1 MQEPE
6 RLSNQRVGLGALGP
20 RHTVV
25 FTDAVQ
31 EDRGCARCRL
41 LPSGGQFGLGLSR
54 SAPLAP
60 KKDVH
65 LKSHLTLEHR
75 IDRPGQFMR
84 QDAQGFAFVMFFLQ
98 AGQIFLPLRI
108 IAQEQRGR
116 FAKGPFEVGVADF
129 RACSAYTFAAGF
141 LAALDQTAIRGAIL
155 HPWKAVDAVD
165 VAAQHEAENLA
176 DTGDGLEQYRVLASC
191 CLAVLTME
199 SSRSLRRS
207 SS

>member
-1 MQEPE
+1 MKEPE

-54 SAPLAP
+54 SAPLAT
-60 KKDVH
+60 KKNVH
-65 LKSHLTLEHR
+65 IKSHFTLEHL
-75 IDRPGQFMR
+75 IDCPGQFVS
-84 QDAQGFAFVMFFLQ
+84 QDVQGFALVMLFLQ

-116 FAKGPFEVGVADF
+116 FAKGPFEMGIADF
-129 RACSAYTFAAGF
+129 RA
-141 LAALDQTAIRGAIL
+141 RG
-155 HPWKAVDAVD
+155 
-165 VAAQHEAENLA
+165 
-176 DTGDGLEQYRVLASC
+176 T
-191 CLAVLTME
+191 
-199 SSRSLRRS
+199 
-207 SS
+207 